1 MTVSI
6 PLPAVRMAEP
16 DVLPQP
22 FRMIDEVFCEIVLC
36 AMAKIAEREEHR
48 RQQEAV
54 RPRQVRPAHTLGLYM
69 SRAAIRYLSMARA
82 AFPATLVTRTIA
94 VHSGTCSTEAP

>member
-22 FRMIDEVFCEIVLC
+22 FRMIDEVFCEIVLR
-36 AMAKIAEREEHR
+36 AMAEIAEREEHQ
-48 RQQEAV
+48 RQLEAV
-54 RPRQVRPAHTLGLYM
+54 RPWQVRSALVLGLHM
-69 SRAAIRYLSMARA
+69 S
-82 AFPATLVTRTIA
+82 
-94 VHSGTCSTEAP
+94 